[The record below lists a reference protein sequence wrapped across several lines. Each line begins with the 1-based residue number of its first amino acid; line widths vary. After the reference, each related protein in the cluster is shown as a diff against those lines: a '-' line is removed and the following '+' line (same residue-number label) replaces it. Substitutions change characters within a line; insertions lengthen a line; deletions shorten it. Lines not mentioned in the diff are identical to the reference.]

1 MGGWRDGRSA
11 GVQPAGG
18 QSSVSRPAAP
28 VIPVRTALP
37 WDAGEVIRLA
47 ALMYQAMGMDG
58 QKNGECDNR
67 DICPHG
73 VKRSL
78 TM

>member
-1 MGGWRDGRSA
+1 
-11 GVQPAGG
+11 
-18 QSSVSRPAAP
+18 